1 MPARLE
7 AKATDVE
14 WTADGRVVVLSGTS
28 SGSDFRL
35 LTQAVAGQAIAV

>member
-14 WTADGRVVVLSGTS
+14 WTADGRVVVLSG
-28 SGSDFRL
+28 DVLR
-35 LTQAVAGQAIAV
+35 I